1 MVCGGLVASASVAAT
16 GPVDVPSG
24 KLALRASDTRQILYT
39 LGSGFTRYRTINGS
53 ITTRE
58 YGRRTKV
65 GGGRV
70 CTVVISGVGR
80 VVRTAPDAG
89 SGTRYA
95 GGPFVVS
102 KSGTSHGLHWATG
115 TDDVFGRRELVATT
129 WRRTLPA
136 DRLGRARGWLAFDVV
151 ARDAD
156 NQGTICSPLV
166 LRERD
171 RIARAARS
179 FTVIARP

>member
-1 MVCGGLVASASVAAT
+1 MAAT

-24 KLALRASDTRQILYT
+24 KLALRASETRQILYT
-39 LGSGFTRYRTINGS
+39 LGPGFTRYRTINGS

-58 YGRRTKV
+58 YGRRTTV
-65 GGGRV
+65 GDGRV
-70 CTVVISGVGR
+70 CTIVISGVGR

-89 SGTRYA
+89 TETRYA
-95 GGPFVVS
+95 GGPFDVS
-102 KSGTSHGLHWATG
+102 KRGTSHGLHWATG
-115 TDDVFGRRELVATT
+115 SDEGFGRRELVATA
-129 WRRTLPA
+129 WRRTQSA
-136 DRLGRARGWLAFDVV
+136 DGLGRARGWLAFDVV

-156 NQGTICSPLV
+156 NQEAICRSV
-166 LRERD
+166 MLRERD